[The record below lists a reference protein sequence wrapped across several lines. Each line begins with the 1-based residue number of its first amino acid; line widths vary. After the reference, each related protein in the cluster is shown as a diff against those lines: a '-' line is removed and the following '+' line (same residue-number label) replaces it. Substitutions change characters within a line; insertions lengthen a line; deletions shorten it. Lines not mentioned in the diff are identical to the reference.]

1 MTGSAASGT
10 ESQSTRPQLRIA
22 LGLAAV
28 TVAST
33 LVRLGGR
40 HLSLWV
46 DEGMSVGI
54 ASHSLTE
61 IPGVLIND
69 GSPPLYYLLLH
80 GWMELFGSSETAV
93 RALSLV
99 FAVAAVPVAWWAG
112 RSLFGRRAAWV
123 AAVLVAFSPYLTI
136 HSREARMYSLVVLLG
151 MLAVAAFL
159 QVFVLRRR
167 RLLWVL
173 VVALAA
179 LVYTHYW
186 GLFVVAAMVVAVP
199 VCAFYVGTDRR
210 GRAMD
215 AGIAFG
221 GVGLL
226 FAPWAP
232 SFVAQVRQTAAPWS
246 RTPTGADVLRSIHS
260 VLGSR
265 WVSLA
270 LGVAVAVLVVRLLR
284 SQQDPERTLVLSLSV
299 ILVTTLAASWLSSQL
314 EPSWSPRYFG
324 VYLPPLVL
332 LAAVAFGRAGKLG
345 LAAVAALVVI
355 WCVPSFSGWQSL
367 SEARPKS
374 NVRALAARLVP
385 TLRPGDVVMS
395 SQLEQVPVLRYYLG
409 PGLRYADPRGVVVD
423 PTVADWRHALARMTA
438 ARPAEVLRPLVADL
452 EPGGNIVLA
461 CPRLFTDEQDS
472 LWYRLMDRHCASAQT
487 ALAAAPGVEKL
498 WGPFPAPTLDEE
510 GASMAVTLYRRT
522 DRTPR

>member
-1 MTGSAASGT
+1 M
-10 ESQSTRPQLRIA
+10 
-22 LGLAAV
+22 
-28 TVAST
+28 AST

-40 HLSLWV
+40 HFSLWV

-54 ASHSLTE
+54 ASRSLTG
-61 IPGVLIND
+61 IPPALIKD

-80 GWMELFGSSETAV
+80 GWMGVFGSSEAAV

-112 RSLFGRRAAWV
+112 RSLFGRRAGWV
-123 AAVLVAFSPYLTI
+123 AAVLVAFSSYLTV

-151 MLAVAAFL
+151 LVAVTSFL
-159 QVFVLRRR
+159 QAFALRRR
-167 RLLWVL
+167 RWVGVL
-173 VVALAA
+173 VVSLAA

-186 GLFVVAAMVVAVP
+186 GLFMAAAMVVAAP
-199 VCAFYVGTDRR
+199 VCVLFSGTDRR
-210 GRAMD
+210 AVAVD
-215 AGIAFG
+215 AGITLG

-226 FAPWAP
+226 FAPWVP
-232 SFVAQVRQTAAPWS
+232 SFATQVRQTGAPWS
-246 RTPTGADVLRSIHS
+246 RTPTGADTLRSIHS

-270 LGVAVAVLVVRLLR
+270 LAVAVAVLVVHLVRE
-284 SQQDPERTLVLSLSV
+284 QDTPERTMVLCLGV
-299 ILVTTLAASWLSSQL
+299 ILVTTMAGSWLSSQL

-332 LAAVAFGRAGKLG
+332 LAAVAFDRAGKLG
-345 LAAVAALVVI
+345 LAAVAAIVVI
-355 WCVPSFSGWQSL
+355 WCVPSLGGWESP

-374 NVRALAARLVP
+374 NVRALAARLAP
-385 TLRPGDVVMS
+385 TLQPGDVVMA
-395 SQLEQVPVLRYYLG
+395 SQLEQVPLLRHYLG
-409 PGLRYADPRGVVVD
+409 PDLRYADPTGVVVD
-423 PTVADWRHALARMTA
+423 PTVADWRDALARMTA
-438 ARPAEVLRPLVADL
+438 ARPAEVLGPLVADL
-452 EPGGNIVLA
+452 EPGRHIVLA
-461 CPRLFTDEQDS
+461 CPRLFTDDADA
-472 LWYRLMDRHCASAQT
+472 LWYRLMDRHCASART

-498 WGPFPAPTLDEE
+498 WGPTPAPTLDEE

>member
-10 ESQSTRPQLRIA
+10 ESQSRRPHRIA
-22 LGLAAV
+22 LGLAALS
-28 TVAST
+28 VAST
-33 LVRLGGR
+33 IVRLGGR
-40 HLSLWV
+40 HFSLWV

-61 IPGVLIND
+61 IPGVLLKD

-80 GWMELFGSSETAV
+80 GWMELFGSSEAAV

-99 FAVAAVPVAWWAG
+99 FAVATVPVAWWAG
-112 RSLFGRRAAWV
+112 RSLFGRRAGWV
-123 AAVLVAFSPYLTI
+123 AAVLVAFSPYLTV

-151 MLAVAAFL
+151 VLAVAAFL
-159 QVFVLRRR
+159 HVFGLRRR
-167 RLLWVL
+167 RLLWFL

-199 VCAFYVGTDRR
+199 VCAFFFGADRS
-210 GRAMD
+210 GMAMD
-215 AGIAFG
+215 GGIAFG

-226 FAPWAP
+226 FAPWVP
-232 SFVAQVRQTAAPWS
+232 SFVAQVRQTGAPWS

-270 LGVAVAVLVVRLLR
+270 LGVATAVLVVRLFR
-284 SQQDPERTLVLSLSV
+284 SQEDPERTLVLSLSV
-299 ILVTTLAASWLSSQL
+299 VLVTTMASSWLSSQL
-314 EPSWSPRYFG
+314 EPSWSPRYFA
-324 VYLPPLVL
+324 VYLPALVL

-345 LAAVAALVVI
+345 LAAVAALVAL
-355 WCVPSFSGWQSL
+355 WCVPSFSGWQSP

-374 NVRALAARLVP
+374 NVRALAARLGP
-385 TLRPGDVVMS
+385 TLQPGDVVMT
-395 SQLEQVPVLRYYLG
+395 SQLEQVPLLRYYLG
-409 PGLRYADPRGVVVD
+409 PGVRYADPTGEVVD
-423 PTVADWRHALARMTA
+423 PTVADWRDALDRMTA
-438 ARPAEVLRPLVADL
+438 ARPAEVLSPLVADL
-452 EPGGNIVLA
+452 QPGGHIVLA
-461 CPRLFTDEQDS
+461 CPRLFTDEEDP
-472 LWYRLMDRHCASAQT
+472 LWYRLMDRHCASAES

-498 WGPFPAPTLDEE
+498 WGPFPDPTLDQD